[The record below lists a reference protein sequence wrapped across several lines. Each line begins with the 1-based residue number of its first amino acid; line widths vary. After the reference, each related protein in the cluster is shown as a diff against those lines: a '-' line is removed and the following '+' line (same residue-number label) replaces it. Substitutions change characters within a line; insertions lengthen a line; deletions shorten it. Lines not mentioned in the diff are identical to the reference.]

1 MLTLKQYQ
9 QNTLDSLRDYFIECA
24 RLDDARAAFEEITHR
39 NFGLR
44 LSYNPVPGLEG
55 LPYVCLRIPTGGGK
69 TLVACHSV
77 GVASKYLLR
86 TDRALVLWLTPSNA
100 IREQTLNALK
110 DRKHPYRQALEST
123 VGSVTVLDLAEA
135 FSLQRATLDSD
146 TTIIVSNIQTFRVED
161 TEMRKVYEDS
171 GSLMSH
177 FTDVAEE
184 LRGKLDCFENGAIK
198 RTLANAICLRRPV
211 VVVDEAHNA
220 RTGLSFETLTR
231 FNPSCIIEFTA
242 TPDREK
248 NPSNVLASVSAAELN
263 AADMIK
269 LPIRLETRP
278 QWKELLSD
286 AVALRNQLEA
296 AGVKER
302 LSTGEYL
309 RPVMLLQAQPRR
321 QGHDMLTV
329 EVVERC
335 LIEDFKIPAEQIRR
349 ATGEDR
355 GLDGV
360 DILAEDCE
368 VRFIITV
375 QALREGW
382 DCPFAYILCSVAEMS
397 SSTAVEQILGR
408 VMRLPGAKRK
418 ANDEL
423 NMAYAFAASKNF
435 IDAVNALTDAL
446 VQSGFQ
452 RQEAKEL
459 ITELPAARRL
469 FDEPEEFMGTVTIK
483 VRETPAIAKLSPA
496 VAAKV
501 SYDDGQKTLTYV
513 GVMSEDDYE
522 EIKRCFETPEGVA
535 EVVKMYN
542 KSRGASGEEDKP
554 PAERGERF
562 SVPVLAI
569 RQGDLFEMF
578 EDTHFLDREWSLK
591 DADARLSEEEFSSER
606 GHGRQGEITIS
617 DEGRIES
624 RFVSELHRQMSLIDI
639 DDGWTVAELTRWL
652 DRKIP
657 HPDISA
663 VESGI
668 FLTRLAQWLID
679 ERGMSIDRLAIDKYR
694 LREAAEL
701 KIDGHR
707 RRAHQS
713 SYQALLI
720 EGCETPIVVTPE
732 VCFSFDPLRYPYNT
746 LYDGSYKFKNHYYRQ
761 VGNLKSRG
769 EEFECAQF
777 LDSMPEIKFW
787 ARNIERQPAHS
798 FWLQTSTDKFY
809 PDFVCLLTDGR
820 YLVVEYKGE
829 DRWSDD
835 DSKEKRRL
843 GGLWELRSG
852 GRCLFIMPKGK
863 DFNSIKAK
871 ISASK

>member
-24 RLDDARAAFEEITHR
+24 RLDEADTAFYRMTKR
-39 NFGLR
+39 NFGLG

-86 TDRALVLWLTPSNA
+86 ADRALVLWLTPSNA

-110 DRKHPYRQALEST
+110 DRKHPYRQALENT

-220 RTGLSFETLTR
+220 RTGLSFETLNR

-296 AGVKER
+296 AAVKER

-483 VRETPAIAKLSPA
+483 VRETPAIARLSPS

-501 SYDDGQKTLTYV
+501 SYDDARKELSYIGA
-513 GVMSEDDYE
+513 MSEDDYE

-535 EVVKMYN
+535 DVVRMYN
-542 KSRGASGEEDKP
+542 KARGASGEEDKA

-569 RQGDLFEMF
+569 RQGDLFEVF

-639 DDGWTVAELTRWL
+639 DDGWTVAELTHWL

-679 ERGMSIDRLAIDKYR
+679 ERGMSIDRLALDKYR

-746 LYDGSYKFKNHYYRQ
+746 LYDGSYKFKKHYYRQ

-777 LDSMPEIKFW
+777 LDLMPEIKFW
-787 ARNIERQPAHS
+787 ARNVERQPAHS

-843 GGLWELRSG
+843 GGLRELRSG
-852 GRCLFIMPKGK
+852 RRCLFIMPKGK